1 MGLIRVGS
9 LWEKDFKNGQGFSGQ
24 LDAEELEKILAD
36 NPDEAKITVL
46 VFDNA
51 KGLEKN
57 DRAPN
62 FNIFV
67 PDGEDDRGGKG
78 RGSGR
83 DREDRGGGPAT
94 RVETRDSPDTEGPS
108 NPLDDPAPKQ
118 EERRPS
124 TRREAPPAPRSTSG
138 RRSSSANGK
147 RGYSR
152 RSGRK

>member
-24 LDAEELEKILAD
+24 LDAEELEKILQD

-57 DRAPN
+57 NRAPN

-67 PDGEDDRGGKG
+67 PDGEDDRGGGGG
-78 RGSGR
+78 RGESGR
-83 DREDRGGGPAT
+83 DRQETPAREDSGRA
-94 RVETRDSPDTEGPS
+94 REETREPS
-108 NPLDDPAPKQ
+108 NPLDDPDPKP
-118 EERRPS
+118 ESRRAA
-124 TRREAPPAPRSTSG
+124 APPAPRSGNG
-138 RRSSSANGK
+138 RRSSSANGRK
-147 RGYSR
+147 GYSR

>member
-24 LDAEELEKILAD
+24 LDAEELEKILQD

-57 DRAPN
+57 NRAPN

-67 PDGEDDRGGKG
+67 PDGEDDRGGGGG
-78 RGSGR
+78 RGESGRGRQEPPAREDRGR
-83 DREDRGGGPAT
+83 DREEPRA
-94 RVETRDSPDTEGPS
+94 EPS
-108 NPLDDPAPKQ
+108 NPLDDPAPDTGGRGRQ
-118 EERRPS
+118 Q
-124 TRREAPPAPRSTSG
+124 PPRTTTSRSSG
-138 RRSSSANGK
+138 RRSSGANGK
-147 RGYSR
+147 RGYSQ
-152 RSGRK
+152 RSTRK